1 MYAFTKIVFFSDD
14 IEYKV
19 FVKLFPFGSIRT
31 GAYKHLRHHCGRE
44 VNLKNI
50 LNSAPR
56 KLLECC
62 AICCMLVVV
71 LVFNSTFVSW
81 VHPKQQNKHLYRLVE
96 LQFPCTCFFFF
107 FFCAFVVDFMS
118 SPQLRTPILRIGDQ
132 VLTFDVFWPK
142 HLQEVRS
149 TVYIHVQSI

>member
-31 GAYKHLRHHCGRE
+31 GAYKHLRYHYGRD

-50 LNSAPR
+50 LNLAPR

-62 AICCMLVVV
+62 PICCMLVVV

-96 LQFPCTCFFFF
+96 LDFHAPVSSSSSSSSSVLLLLILCPLTNFEEVEEAYCSW
-107 FFCAFVVDFMS
+107 VVLPSVNS
-118 SPQLRTPILRIGDQ
+118 SR
-132 VLTFDVFWPK
+132 VLMHTVF
-142 HLQEVRS
+142 QEP
-149 TVYIHVQSI
+149 